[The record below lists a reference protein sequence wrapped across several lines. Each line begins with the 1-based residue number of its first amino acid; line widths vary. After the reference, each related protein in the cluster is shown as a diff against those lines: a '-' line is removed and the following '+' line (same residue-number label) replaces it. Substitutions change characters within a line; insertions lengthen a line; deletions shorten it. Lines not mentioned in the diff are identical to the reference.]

1 MREVFGAWDELPEE
15 WRALFTRNGPALL
28 AELRGGER
36 TEERFE
42 ELSVPALVVTAEE
55 SPEVL
60 RRCSEAL
67 AAALPGARA
76 SIVGGGHAIDPAGD
90 DVRRFVRDVLDS
102 TQRN

>member
-1 MREVFGAWDELPEE
+1 MLQAIDGLTSVLNDLFRVGGIFSIRVIGDYIFWNDTRLKSDAGSQAVFESVC
-15 WRALFTRNGPALL
+15 R
-28 AELRGGER
+28 ELRGGER

-67 AAALPGARA
+67 AAALPGAR
-76 SIVGGGHAIDPAGD
+76 SK
-90 DVRRFVRDVLDS
+90 RRW
-102 TQRN
+102 